1 MAEKEYLLGNR
12 ARDLLIYTNQATKIS
27 SDDISRGDVKKII
40 HRISELEDLQQVK
53 TVCSEMERVLD
64 TRGPR
69 GFSKNAYRCYGEDMR
84 IIAKGIARDVR
95 AANSCR
101 FEAEYEERLRLIQ
114 SILDGCGQL
123 LDYIQI
129 CLDLNII
136 PAKKAAVWTKKTQ
149 DVTYMTLAWRKT
161 DAARA
166 DKLREAER
174 KAAEIRI
181 ANIVRRALQ
190 EGTL

>member
-40 HRISELEDLQQVK
+40 HRIAELEDLQQVK
-53 TVCSEMERVLD
+53 TVCGEMEKVLD
-64 TRGPR
+64 TRGPQ

-95 AANSCR
+95 AANSR
-101 FEAEYEERLRLIQ
+101 QFNTEYEERLRLIR

-123 LDYIQI
+123 LDSIQT
-129 CLDLNII
+129 CLELNII
-136 PAKKAAVWTKKTQ
+136 SAKKAAVWTKKVQ

-190 EGTL
+190 EGAL